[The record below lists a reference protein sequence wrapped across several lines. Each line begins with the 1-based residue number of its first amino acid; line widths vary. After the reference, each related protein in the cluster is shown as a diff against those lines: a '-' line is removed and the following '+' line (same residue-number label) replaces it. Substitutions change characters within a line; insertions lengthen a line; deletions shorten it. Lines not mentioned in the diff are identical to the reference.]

1 MKYEA
6 PEMKIVML
14 EAKDII
20 AAPVEDVDDVIPG
33 DEI

>member
-6 PEMKIVML
+6 PEMKIVMF

-20 AAPVEDVDDVIPG
+20 AASGEDFDDVIPG